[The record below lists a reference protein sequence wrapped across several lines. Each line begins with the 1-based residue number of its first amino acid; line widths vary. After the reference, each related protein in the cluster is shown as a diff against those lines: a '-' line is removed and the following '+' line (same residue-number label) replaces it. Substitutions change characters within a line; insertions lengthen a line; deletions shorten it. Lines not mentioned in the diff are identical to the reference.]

1 MQNPLMAFG
10 YIQKYMHTELH
21 VKAFEYSEGV
31 SGGLF
36 CTEETYWYNVLYI
49 VTCVNFFSLKRKLT
63 ASFSVCLVHPKKLF
77 N

>member
-49 VTCVNFFSLKRKLT
+49 VTARK
-63 ASFSVCLVHPKKLF
+63 
-77 N
+77 